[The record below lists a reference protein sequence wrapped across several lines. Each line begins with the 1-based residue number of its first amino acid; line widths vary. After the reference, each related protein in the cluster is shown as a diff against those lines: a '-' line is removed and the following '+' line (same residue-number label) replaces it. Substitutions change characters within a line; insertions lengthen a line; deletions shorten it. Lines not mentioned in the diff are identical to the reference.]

1 MLDQTLDKISN
12 IRNASELKLPVL
24 FFGFA
29 IWVSFPIIGIFPL
42 LLSVQLDLLRPS
54 KKSSQLLS
62 LNNLILVL
70 VVLTLATYISAFDV
84 FADTKNYLDI
94 YTGLDRQ
101 APWDNYIAD
110 DRFEV
115 ILFFFFAIVHYLSNE
130 SIFWCLF
137 SFALFNNALI
147 TFYVSKKLS
156 PRYYPTLLII
166 LFSTFF
172 YYSQI
177 FYMRQ
182 FLALAFVMAAI
193 ASMESSWIL
202 FWLFSGLAVFSHTS
216 SVIFIL
222 VCLAAQSIGFII
234 KQLKRIKWET
244 RDKVIIYL
252 VLGLLLGTLIYVGIQ
267 MYNEPKSIYRLINS
281 ILEYLPQGQVN
292 RSIQGRIENN
302 DSRDTEIFELTI
314 FRAIA
319 IFSLG
324 CLIIRRNYKSIS
336 PKMLSLILIFFVSML
351 QILFIMVTGF
361 NQRIAYLFLAFYGLF
376 FCIGLDDLKINQ
388 VNKVK
393 SFALVSALT
402 IFVAASNTFKF
413 IHIQVNMIDV
423 VGWSFFDKQPLSMS
437 LLDYIIYFFQSM

>member
-1 MLDQTLDKISN
+1 MLDQTLDKISR

-29 IWVSFPIIGIFPL
+29 VWVSFPIIGIFPM

-54 KKSSQLLS
+54 KKSSKLLS

-84 FADTKNYLDI
+84 FADTKSYLDI
-94 YTGLDRQ
+94 YTSLDRN
-101 APWDNYIAD
+101 APWDNYIAE

-115 ILFFFFAIVHYLSNE
+115 ILFFFFAFVHYLSNE

-147 TFYVSKKLS
+147 TFYISKKLS

-182 FLALAFVMAAI
+182 FLALVFIMAAI
-193 ASMESSWIL
+193 ASMESSWII
-202 FWLFSGLAVFSHTS
+202 FWLFAILAVFSHTS
-216 SVIFIL
+216 SVIFVL
-222 VCLAAQSIGFII
+222 VCLAAQSIDFIT
-234 KQLKRIKWET
+234 KQFELIKWEA
-244 RDKVIIYL
+244 RDKVVIYI
-252 VLGLLLGTLIYVGIQ
+252 VLGLLLTALIYVGIQ
-267 MYNEPKSIYRLINS
+267 IYNDPKSIYRLINS

-292 RSIQGRIENN
+292 NSIQGRIENN

-324 CLIIRRNYKSIS
+324 CFIIRRNYAKIS
-336 PKMLSLILIFFVSML
+336 PKILSLILIFFVSML
-351 QILFIMVTGF
+351 QILFILVTGF

-376 FCIGLDDLKINQ
+376 FCIGLDSLKINQ

-393 SFALVSALT
+393 SFAFVSALT
-402 IFVAASNTFKF
+402 VFVAASNTLKF
-413 IHIQVNMIDV
+413 IDIQVKMIDT
-423 VGWSFFDKQPLSMS
+423 VGWSFFDKQPLAMS
-437 LLDYIIYFFQSM
+437 LFDYIVYFFKSI

>member
-1 MLDQTLDKISN
+1 MLDQTLDKIGR
-12 IRNASELKLPVL
+12 IRNASELKLPIL
-24 FFGFA
+24 FVGFA
-29 IWVSFPIIGIFPL
+29 VWVSFPILGIFPL
-42 LLSVQLDLLRPS
+42 LLAVQLDLLRPS
-54 KKSSQLLS
+54 KKSNKLLS

-94 YTGLDRQ
+94 YTSLDRQ

-115 ILFFFFAIVHYLSNE
+115 VLFIFFAIVHYLSNE

-193 ASMESSWIL
+193 ASMESSWLL
-202 FWLFSGLAVFSHTS
+202 FWLFALLALFSHTS
-216 SVIFIL
+216 SIIFIL
-222 VCLAAQSIGFII
+222 VCLVAQGIGFMT
-234 KQLKRIKWET
+234 KQLKRIKWEK

-252 VLGLLLGTLIYVGIQ
+252 VLGLLLAGLIYLGVQ
-267 MYNEPKSIYRLINS
+267 TYNEPKSIYRFINS
-281 ILEYLPQGQVN
+281 ILEYLPQSQIN
-292 RSIQGRIENN
+292 RSIQGRIDNN
-302 DSRDTEIFELTI
+302 DGRDTEIFEVTI
-314 FRAIA
+314 FRVVA

-324 CLIIRRNYKSIS
+324 CFILRRSYKNMS
-336 PKMLSLILIFFVSML
+336 PKILSLILMFFVSML
-351 QILFIMVTGF
+351 QILFIIVTGF

-402 IFVAASNTFKF
+402 IFVAASNTFNF
-413 IHIQVNMIDV
+413 IQIQVTMADI

-437 LLDYIIYFFQSM
+437 LFDYIIYFFRSM

>member
-1 MLDQTLDKISN
+1 MLDQTLDKISR

-29 IWVSFPIIGIFPL
+29 VWVSFPIIGIFPL

-84 FADTKNYLDI
+84 FADTKKYLDI
-94 YTGLDRQ
+94 YIALDRQ

-115 ILFFFFAIVHYLSNE
+115 VLFFFFAVVHYLSNE

-202 FWLFSGLAVFSHTS
+202 FWLFSLLAIFSHTS
-216 SVIFIL
+216 SIMFVL
-222 VCLAAQSIGFII
+222 VCLVAQSVDLIAN
-234 KQLKRIKWET
+234 QLKRKKWET

-252 VLGLLLGTLIYVGIQ
+252 LIGLLFGAFIYGAIQ
-267 MYNEPKSIYRLINS
+267 MYNEPKIIYRLINNV
-281 ILEYLPQGQVN
+281 LEYLPQGQVI
-292 RSIQGRIENN
+292 SSVQGRIENN
-302 DSRDTEIFELTI
+302 DSRDTEIFEVTI
-314 FRAIA
+314 FLIIA

-324 CLIIRRNYKSIS
+324 CFIVRRNYEKIS
-336 PKMLSLILIFFVSML
+336 PKILSLILIFFVSML
-351 QILFIMVTGF
+351 QILFILVTGF

-393 SFALVSALT
+393 SFGFVSALT
-402 IFVAASNTFKF
+402 VFVAAANTVKF
-413 IHIQVNMIDV
+413 IDIQVKMVDI
-423 VGWSFFDKQPLSMS
+423 VGISFFDKQPLSMS
-437 LLDYIIYFFQSM
+437 LFDYIVYFFKSM